1 MEKMMHPAEA
11 FKPAPTQALITIG
24 IDVSK
29 DHLDAAR
36 HPSGDSLRV
45 PNTHKGHTELLRWLG
60 KSGSIARVVFEPTGP
75 YHRMLEERLASVG
88 LQIVKVNPR
97 QARRFAEAAGKLAKT
112 DRIDALMLA
121 RYGALLEPVTRPVR
135 SDVQNRLAELVAA
148 RRGLMRDR
156 TATLN
161 RLKTLT
167 IELLK
172 RHARHRLR
180 QIEAQVASL
189 DAAIDAIVSG
199 DPVLRRR
206 REVLASI
213 PGLGLIT
220 AHTLLADMPELGAMD
235 EGQAA
240 SLAGLAP
247 ITRQS
252 GIWRGRSS
260 IQGGRASLRQALYMP
275 AIVAMRF
282 NPDLKRVYDRLIAQ
296 RKHTKIAITAIMRK
310 IVVLANALLRDNRL
324 WTPKTS

>member
-1 MEKMMHPAEA
+1 MMHPAEA
-11 FKPAPTQALITIG
+11 FKPAPTDALITIG

-161 RLKTLT
+161 RLKTLRSC
-167 IELLK
+167 E
-172 RHARHRLR
+172 R
-180 QIEAQVASL
+180 SL
-189 DAAIDAIVSG
+189 
-199 DPVLRRR
+199 
-206 REVLASI
+206 
-213 PGLGLIT
+213 
-220 AHTLLADMPELGAMD
+220 
-235 EGQAA
+235 
-240 SLAGLAP
+240 
-247 ITRQS
+247 
-252 GIWRGRSS
+252 
-260 IQGGRASLRQALYMP
+260 SLRMRSC
-275 AIVAMRF
+275 AIIASGHRK
-282 NPDLKRVYDRLIAQ
+282 PLDRNGYLSFSSEYQ
-296 RKHTKIAITAIMRK
+296 
-310 IVVLANALLRDNRL
+310 VS
-324 WTPKTS
+324 P

>member
-45 PNTHKGHTELLRWLG
+45 PNTRKGHTELLRWLG

-112 DRIDALMLA
+112 DRIDALILA

-189 DAAIDAIVSG
+189 DAAIDAIVLG
-199 DPVLRRR
+199 DPVLCRRR
-206 REVLASI
+206 DVLASI

-220 AHTLLADMPELGAMD
+220 AHALRN
-235 EGQAA
+235 
-240 SLAGLAP
+240 LAP
-247 ITRQS
+247 WTKAKLPPLPAWHRSRGSPAYGAAEAPSKGAAPLS
-252 GIWRGRSS
+252 GKLSTCQLSLPCGSIRISS
-260 IQGGRASLRQALYMP
+260 VSMTGS
-275 AIVAMRF
+275 
-282 NPDLKRVYDRLIAQ
+282 
-296 RKHTKIAITAIMRK
+296 
-310 IVVLANALLRDNRL
+310 
-324 WTPKTS
+324 

>member
-1 MEKMMHPAEA
+1 
-11 FKPAPTQALITIG
+11 
-24 IDVSK
+24 
-29 DHLDAAR
+29 
-36 HPSGDSLRV
+36 
-45 PNTHKGHTELLRWLG
+45 
-60 KSGSIARVVFEPTGP
+60 
-75 YHRMLEERLASVG
+75 MLEE
-88 LQIVKVNPR
+88 
-97 QARRFAEAAGKLAKT
+97 RFAEAAGKLAKT

-189 DAAIDAIVSG
+189 DAAIDAIVLG
-199 DPVLRRR
+199 DPVLCRRR
-206 REVLASI
+206 DVLASI

-252 GIWRGRSS
+252 GIWRGRSC
-260 IQGGRASLRQALYMP
+260 IQGRRASLRQALYMP

>member
-11 FKPAPTQALITIG
+11 FKPAPTDALITIG

-45 PNTHKGHTELLRWLG
+45 PNTRKGRTELLRWLG

-97 QARRFAEAAGKLAKT
+97 QARRFAEAAGRLAKT

-148 RRGLMRDR
+148 RRNLMRDR

-189 DAAIDAIVSG
+189 DAAIDAIVLG
-199 DPVLRRR
+199 DPVLSRRR
-206 REVLASI
+206 DVLVSI

-220 AHTLLADMPELGAMD
+220 AHTPY
-235 EGQAA
+235 
-240 SLAGLAP
+240 SPICRNLAP
-247 ITRQS
+247 WKKAKLPPLPAWRRLRGSPAHGAAEAPSKGAAPVS
-252 GIWRGRSS
+252 GKLSTCQLSLPCGSIRISS
-260 IQGGRASLRQALYMP
+260 VSMTGS
-275 AIVAMRF
+275 
-282 NPDLKRVYDRLIAQ
+282 
-296 RKHTKIAITAIMRK
+296 
-310 IVVLANALLRDNRL
+310 
-324 WTPKTS
+324 